1 MRLAVRLLFAALLG
15 WAGLN
20 LLAGFLLPDHL
31 LKVPMPPR
39 TEADRT
45 RIRAELA
52 APGEAWTRHDVAG
65 GEGRPLQLWW
75 LHRPAPKGVALVLHG
90 FGDDAWGTAPRLR
103 DLPGLDAVVFTLRG
117 RDLYPEVPSTL
128 GAWEAEDIARA
139 VAFLEG
145 AGVPRGRIVLA
156 SVSQSAGASLLALR
170 RLEACGGPL
179 GGALLES
186 PWKDLRDAAKNHL
199 RGPLGPVLET
209 FFRPAEAIALR
220 RAGRLAGFR
229 VEEVSPERACPGL
242 RTPIAL
248 LAGDRDP
255 VTPLEG
261 VRAIARW
268 HPDLT
273 VVAGAGHCEAGGR
286 LPGGWAGWAEP
297 RLRAWGF

>member
-1 MRLAVRLLFAALLG
+1 MRLAVRLLFAALLL
-15 WAGLN
+15 WAALN
-20 LLAGFLLPDHL
+20 LLAGLLLPDHL
-31 LKVPMPPR
+31 LRGPVPR
-39 TEADRT
+39 RSEAERV

-52 APGEAWTRHDVAG
+52 PPGATWTRHGVAG
-65 GEGRPLQLWW
+65 GQDRPLDLWW
-75 LHRPAPKGVALVLHG
+75 LRRPGSKGVALILHG

-103 DLPGLDAVVFTLRG
+103 ELPDLDAAVFTLRG
-117 RDLYPEVPSTL
+117 RDLHPEVPSTL
-128 GAWEAEDIARA
+128 GAWEAEDIARV

-145 AGVPRGRIVLA
+145 QGVPRRRIVLA

-170 RLEACGGPL
+170 RLEDAGGPL

-186 PWKDLRDAAKNHL
+186 PWRDLRDAARNHL
-199 RGPLGPVLET
+199 KGPVGPVLEALL
-209 FFRPAEAIALR
+209 RPAEELALR
-220 RAGRLAGFR
+220 RAGRIAGFR
-229 VEEVSPERACPGL
+229 VEEVSPERASPGL

-255 VTPLEG
+255 VTPLKG

-273 VVAGAGHCEAGGR
+273 VVPGAGHCEAGGR
-286 LPGGWAGWAEP
+286 LPGGWQGWAGT